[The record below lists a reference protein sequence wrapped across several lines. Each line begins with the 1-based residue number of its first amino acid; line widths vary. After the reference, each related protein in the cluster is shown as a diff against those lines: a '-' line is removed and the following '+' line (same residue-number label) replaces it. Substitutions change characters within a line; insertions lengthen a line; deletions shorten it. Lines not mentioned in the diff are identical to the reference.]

1 MNVCKAEN
9 EVFFIIS
16 ENIIEYDTEYLYI
29 DCGSEGP
36 STLWFR
42 ECEAMWFGR

>member
-1 MNVCKAEN
+1 MHVEMNVCKAEN

-36 STLWFR
+36 STL
-42 ECEAMWFGR
+42 